1 MRADAEI
8 EERLRKSLR
17 AQAETFALAFP
28 DGPPDEVGIDAVDDN
43 AAVDAVVRH
52 AREQLGEAMLGDQLG
67 DAVPLR
73 SFRELSVV
81 DSMSPRVR
89 HHRRATVLVVCSVA
103 AVLVALVAYL
113 YPPSPATRGGSG
125 AVVSSP
131 HWKLAGYVQSDW
143 QPNASG
149 PASGLM
155 TCPATQV
162 CYIVD
167 GDPVVDPVDEVN
179 LGYPSHL
186 LVSMDDGATWTE
198 VDPVGVTSFT
208 TALVCP
214 GGNGDDCVA
223 GGLQG
228 KHPVLLA
235 STDGG
240 VTWVG
245 RALPSG
251 EGHLIDLSCTSLS
264 HCVGVMTTN
273 ESVFNPGGGQVFTTE
288 DGGTS
293 WSRSSTGGAL
303 LQLLACSGTTC
314 IGSGILPPSTPGL
327 AAATI
332 NVYSHDSGITWK
344 QAVVPA
350 GFGFLGGSSES
361 VECADTSRCLGIGG
375 VQIAQDAPDKN
386 AVVES
391 SDGGA
396 SWQFVQALADYDAR
410 AISCAS
416 AQDCWIAGGG
426 LLDSGTVSNPITYYA
441 GEAPPVPTTSPWVF
455 ATHDGGLT
463 WSKITIPTP
472 HQVPG
477 DTSSSSLAVIGQ
489 ISCPTVAVCVGLG
502 SGDLATEHTATYT
515 NAPLG
520 QSG

>member
-17 AQAETFALAFP
+17 AQAETFTLAFP
-28 DGPPDEVGIDAVDDN
+28 DGPPDQVSVDTADDDP
-43 AAVDAVVRH
+43 AVDAVVRH
-52 AREQLGEAMLGDQLG
+52 AREQLAEEMVREQLG
-67 DAVPLR
+67 DAFPLR
-73 SFRELSVV
+73 SIRELSVV

-89 HHRRATVLVVCSVA
+89 HHRRATALVVCSVA
-103 AVLVALVAYL
+103 AVVVALVAYIYVL
-113 YPPSPATRGGSG
+113 SPAIRGGSG
-125 AVVSSP
+125 TAVSSQ
-131 HWKLAGYVQSDW
+131 HWQLAGYVQSDW
-143 QPNASG
+143 QPNPSG
-149 PASGLM
+149 PASGRM
-155 TCPATQV
+155 TCPATHV

-186 LVSMDDGATWTE
+186 LFSMDDGATWTE

-214 GGNGDDCVA
+214 SGNGDDCVA

-251 EGHLIDLSCTSLS
+251 AGHLFDLSCTTLS

-273 ESVFNPGGGQVFTTE
+273 ESVFNPGGGRVFTTE

-293 WSRSSTGGAL
+293 WSPSSTGGAL

-314 IGSGILPPSTPGL
+314 IGSGISPPSAPGL
-327 AAATI
+327 AAATV

-350 GFGFLGGSSES
+350 GFGFLDGSSES
-361 VECADTSRCLGIGG
+361 MECADASRCLGIGG
-375 VQIAQDAPDKN
+375 VQTALAAPDKN

-391 SDGGA
+391 NDGGA
-396 SWQFVQALADYDAR
+396 SWQFVPALADYGAM

-426 LLDSGTVSNPITYYA
+426 PLDSGTQSNPITYYA

-455 ATHDGGLT
+455 ATYDGGLT
-463 WSKITIPTP
+463 WSKITILTP

-477 DTSSSSLAVIGQ
+477 GTSLSSLAVIGQ

-502 SGDLATEHTATYT
+502 SGDLSTEHTATYT

>member
-1 MRADAEI
+1 V
-8 EERLRKSLR
+8 
-17 AQAETFALAFP
+17 Q
-28 DGPPDEVGIDAVDDN
+28 
-43 AAVDAVVRH
+43 H
-52 AREQLGEAMLGDQLG
+52 AREQLAEVMLGDQLG
-67 DAVPLR
+67 ETVP
-73 SFRELSVV
+73 FHPIRELSVV
-81 DSMSPRVR
+81 DTMSPKFR
-89 HHRRATVLVVCSVA
+89 HHRRATVLAVCSVA
-103 AVLVALVAYL
+103 AVVVALVAYL
-113 YPPSPATRGGSG
+113 YMPSPAIRGGSG
-125 AVVSSP
+125 AAVSSQ
-131 HWKLAGYVQSDW
+131 HWQLAGYVQSDW
-143 QPNASG
+143 QPNPSG
-149 PASGLM
+149 PSSGLM
-155 TCPATQV
+155 TCPATHI

-198 VDPVGVTSFT
+198 VDPVGVTTFT

-228 KHPVLLA
+228 NDPALLV

-245 RALPSG
+245 RELPSG
-251 EGHLIDLSCTSLS
+251 AGHLIDLSCTSLS
-264 HCVGVMTTN
+264 HCVGVMTN
-273 ESVFNPGGGQVFTTE
+273 SENVFTPGGGRVFTTE
-288 DGGTS
+288 DGGVS
-293 WSRSSTGGAL
+293 WSPSNTGGAL
-303 LQLLACSGTTC
+303 LELLTCSGTTC
-314 IGSGILPPSTPGL
+314 IGSGTLPASAPRS
-327 AAATI
+327 AAATV
-332 NVYSHDSGITWK
+332 NLYSDDSGITWK

-361 VECADTSRCLGIGG
+361 MECADASRCLGIGG

-396 SWQFVQALADYDAR
+396 SWQFIPALADYGAR

-426 LLDSGTVSNPITYYA
+426 LLDSGTESNPITYYA
-441 GEAPPVPTTSPWVF
+441 GEPPPMPSTSPWVF
-455 ATHDGGLT
+455 ATHDGGLA

-472 HQVPG
+472 HQVPDG
-477 DTSSSSLAVIGQ
+477 TSVSSLAVIGQ

-502 SGDLATEHTATYT
+502 SGDLSTEHTATYT